1 MPYSKSKPPQYLGLP
16 SQPGDSRVIRS
27 EGPLDE
33 EAPFDFAQY
42 PKYEYLPIQAH
53 QIRLIT
59 LRGGRSQAPLRCQLK
74 ALDFAKGRRNHNYS
88 ALSYSWGIE
97 KAVHPILIEED
108 NSLVQQLHVR
118 PNLYRALRRLRA
130 GPSVDIQLWVD
141 ALCINQSDNEEKTH
155 QLPKMLMIY
164 HSGANTVIWLGES
177 NPGEADSERGIQFV
191 EDIISIG
198 KLKFHLESRT
208 AMHDWLAFAELLTR
222 DWFSRRWIIQEV
234 AASRLATIRFGGI
247 EIKWCDFVEAL
258 EIFLRSYGDIQ
269 KFCMGDQEVYEQLD
283 TFRSKSS
290 PAKALVETTV
300 NVFRHW
306 EGTELQSRWPLER
319 LVLKLN
325 RFLVTDP
332 RDTIYA
338 VLGLA
343 NDNVLELGVAS
354 LGANKKM
361 MVGNYSKKP
370 LEVYIDF
377 FQYAVLKS
385 RSLDILVRRWAS
397 PVTSRCEVGA
407 EATTLPS
414 WIGIVDASRIEG
426 SFIGEPGRS
435 PYKAC
440 SDTVAQCPFDS
451 RDLCDGIITADGVIL
466 GAVKETSG
474 LIVSLDD
481 VWNFE
486 SFYKVKNPID
496 DKKKVPGYLWR
507 TLVGDRTPD
516 GENSPRWYQRACLY
530 WLTHAS
536 EELEL
541 VAAYKKRV
549 KEVVVDRKL
558 FTYETAAE
566 SKPRGIGP
574 IDMKPGD
581 LVCILFGCSVPVILG
596 EYDPISKTYKL
607 IGECYVHAKME
618 GEHFWGLDQESI
630 AKQTSAF
637 KIR

>member
-1 MPYSKSKPPQYLGLP
+1 M
-16 SQPGDSRVIRS
+16 
-27 EGPLDE
+27 
-33 EAPFDFAQY
+33 
-42 PKYEYLPIQAH
+42 
-53 QIRLIT
+53 
-59 LRGGRSQAPLRCQLK
+59 
-74 ALDFAKGRRNHNYS
+74 
-88 ALSYSWGIE
+88 
-97 KAVHPILIEED
+97 EED
-108 NSLVQQLHVR
+108 NGLVRQLHVR

-130 GPSVDIQLWVD
+130 GPNVDVRLWVD

-191 EDIISIG
+191 EDIISIRL
-198 KLKFHLESRT
+198 LKFLLESPT
-208 AMHDWLAFAELLTR
+208 AIHDWLAFAELLTR

-247 EIKWCDFVEAL
+247 EVKWCDFVEAI
-258 EIFLRSYGDIQ
+258 EIFFRSYDDIQ
-269 KFCMGDQEVYEQLD
+269 KLCMEDPEVYASWILLGGSLRQA
-283 TFRSKSS
+283 

-325 RFLVTDP
+325 SFLVTDP
-332 RDTIYA
+332 RDTVYA

-343 NDNVLELGVAS
+343 NDNVLELGEPP
-354 LGANKKM
+354 LGANDKM
-361 MVGNYSKKP
+361 MIGNYSKKP

-377 FQYAVLKS
+377 FRYAILKS
-385 RSLDILVRRWAS
+385 GSLDILVRRWAS
-397 PVTSRCEVGA
+397 PVTSCPEMGV
-407 EATTLPS
+407 EEITLPS
-414 WIGIVDASRIEG
+414 WIGVVYASNIEK

-440 SDTVAQCPFDS
+440 SDTVARRSFDE
-451 RDLCDGIITADGVIL
+451 RELYDGIITADGVIL
-466 GAVKETSG
+466 GTVEETSG

-481 VWNFE
+481 IWNFG
-486 SFYKVKNPID
+486 SFYKVKSPID

-507 TLVGDRTPD
+507 TLVGDRTSD

-536 EELEL
+536 EELDL

-549 KEVVVDRKL
+549 EEVVLDRKL

-596 EYDPISKTYKL
+596 EYDPISKTYAF
-607 IGECYVHAKME
+607 IGECYVHAMME

-630 AKQTSAF
+630 VKQTYAF